1 MTHDGVNIG
10 VHEAKNLL
18 FYRQNVKISH
28 AVHELSLE
36 RHHTKD
42 VINCF
47 LLQALHFW
55 GNVGHNNVFP
65 TDRNKLPEC

>member
-1 MTHDGVNIG
+1 MNIG

-55 GNVGHNNVFP
+55 GNVGHNNIFP
-65 TDRNKLPEC
+65 TDRNKLPEG